1 MNSKLK
7 VVKTTSENPDFVSL
21 IKTFDN
27 YLWERYPEL
36 KTNYWGN
43 NIIELNRNVIVI
55 YLNEKPVACGCF
67 KKYDKNTIEIKRMF
81 VSPEARGLGLA
92 QRVLK
97 ELEFWAKE
105 FDYSVS
111 VLETLYKQQE
121 AISLYQK
128 VGYAIVDNY
137 GPYVG
142 LDKSVCM
149 KKEIGVFED
158 K

>member
-1 MNSKLK
+1 MNSIVK
-7 VVKTTSENPDFVSL
+7 VVKTTSENSDFVSL

-43 NIIELNRNVIVI
+43 NVIELNPNVVVI
-55 YLNEKPVACGCF
+55 YLEEKPVACGCF
-67 KKYDKNTIEIKRMF
+67 KRFDKNTIEIKRMF

-92 QRVLK
+92 QRVLQ
-97 ELEFWAKE
+97 ELELWALE
-105 FDYSVS
+105 SDYSVS
-111 VLETLYKQQE
+111 VLETLYKQEE

-128 VGYAIVDNY
+128 VGYAIVENY

-149 KKEIGVFED
+149 KKEI
-158 K
+158 

>member
-1 MNSKLK
+1 MNSIVE

-21 IKTFDN
+21 IKIFDN

-43 NIIELNRNVIVI
+43 NVIELNPNVIVI
-55 YLNEKPVACGCF
+55 YLDAKAVACGCF
-67 KKYDKNTIEIKRMF
+67 KRFDKNTIEIKRMF

-92 QRVLK
+92 QRVLQ
-97 ELEFWAKE
+97 ELEFWALE
-105 FDYSVS
+105 SGYSVS
-111 VLETLYKQQE
+111 VLETLYKQEE

-128 VGYAIVDNY
+128 VGYSIVDNY

-142 LDKSVCM
+142 LDKSVCL
-149 KKEIGVFED
+149 KKEI
-158 K
+158 